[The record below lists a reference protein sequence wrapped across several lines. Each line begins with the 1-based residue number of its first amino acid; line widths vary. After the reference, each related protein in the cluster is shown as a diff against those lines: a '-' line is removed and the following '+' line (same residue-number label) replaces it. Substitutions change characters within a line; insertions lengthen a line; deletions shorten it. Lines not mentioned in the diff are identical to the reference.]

1 MKKTLLISMVCAS
14 VFGLSVNAI
23 AAEPDA
29 ATVFKNAKMKADA
42 DYKIA
47 AGKCKALADN
57 PKDICQAEATAA
69 RVHLEE
75 NAYAVFHNTLSART
89 TAIKKIAEADYEVD
103 EAKCKSMVG
112 NDKDVCIKKAK
123 SVKVAA
129 IATAKADKK
138 VIEVRKDEAAD
149 KLDAEYKV
157 ALEKCDALAGNAK
170 DACVA
175 SAKKKYGK

>member
-1 MKKTLLISMVCAS
+1 MKKTLLISIVCAN
-14 VFGLSVNAI
+14 VFGFSVNAI

-29 ATVFKNAKMKADA
+29 ATIFKNVKMKAEV

-47 AGKCKALADN
+47 AEKCKALSDN
-57 PKDICQAEATAA
+57 PKDICQAEATAG

-89 TAIKKIAEADYEVD
+89 NAIKKIAEADYEVD

-138 VIEVRKDEAAD
+138 VIEIRKDEAAD

-157 ALEKCDALAGNAK
+157 ALEKCDALAGNTK
-170 DACVA
+170 NTCIV

>member
-1 MKKTLLISMVCAS
+1 MVCAS

-29 ATVFKNAKMKADA
+29 ATIFKNVKIKAEA

-47 AGKCKALADN
+47 AGKCKTLADN

-69 RVHLEE
+69 RVHAEE

-89 TAIKKIAEADYEVD
+89 SAIKKIAEADYEVD

-138 VIEVRKDEAAD
+138 VIEARKDEAAD

-170 DACVA
+170 DACIA
-175 SAKKKYGK
+175 NAKKKYGR